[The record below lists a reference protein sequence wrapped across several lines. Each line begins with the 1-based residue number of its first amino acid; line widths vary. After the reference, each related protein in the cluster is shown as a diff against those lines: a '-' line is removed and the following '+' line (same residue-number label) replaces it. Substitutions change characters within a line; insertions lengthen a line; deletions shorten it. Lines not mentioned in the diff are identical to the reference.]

1 MSDEEFDAEYH
12 RRLASKSPSEAGKS
26 IGQSALV
33 ATGGIDRSLLTPE
46 TNPQG
51 KQGLED
57 YGLHQSRTAQF
68 IGQGGQVETRPY
80 EDISNSYVD
89 KRGIVRPGVIDARA
103 PVKFGGAL
111 TPNSLSSDADW
122 KAKFQPSPE
131 LQQLND
137 RRDAINA
144 ASRVSYAPVNSP
156 ATPTFQ
162 PGAYP
167 QSGSTNN
174 FGTIAQVDD
183 SGGIPSDPMRKF
195 FGGGLPT
202 PSPTPVP
209 TPTKMVDETPYWRKR
224 KEDQYA

>member
-1 MSDEEFDAEYH
+1 MAYDFRSISDEDFETEYH
-12 RRLASKSPSEAGKS
+12 KRLAAKSPSEAAKS
-26 IGQSALV
+26 IANTALISV
-33 ATGGIDRSLLTPE
+33 GAKEDRSLLTPE

-57 YGLHQSRTAQF
+57 YGLHQGRTAQF
-68 IGQGGQVETRPY
+68 IGQGGQIETRPY

-111 TPNSLSSDADW
+111 TPNSLSSDEQFA
-122 KAKFQPSPE
+122 AKFQPSPE

-144 ASRVSYAPVNSP
+144 ASRVGYAAPVQP
-156 ATPTFQ
+156 AATQ
-162 PGAYP
+162 PL
-167 QSGSTNN
+167 
-174 FGTIAQVDD
+174 AQVDD

-202 PSPTPVP
+202 PTPTPVP
-209 TPTKMVDETPYWRKR
+209 TPPKMVDETPYWRK
-224 KEDQYA
+224 KKDEEYA